1 MLGRPAQTLA
11 AISELFDKLAALCA
25 AASPQLFC
33 PAGLFSPVFT
43 PCHTATMTAAT
54 GQFKLKL
61 ELKLAPNKATSGT
74 IGLPKY
80 SQMRSKDEWQRSLQ
94 QDCKQS
100 FGLQSRRG
108 VWPPGLAFRH
118 LDFPSC

>member
-54 GQFKLKL
+54 GQFKLKVV
-61 ELKLAPNKATSGT
+61 TRT
-74 IGLPKY
+74 
-80 SQMRSKDEWQRSLQ
+80 
-94 QDCKQS
+94 KQS
-100 FGLQSRRG
+100 YFWYDWSTE
-108 VWPPGLAFRH
+108 VLA
-118 LDFPSC
+118 DEV